1 MTLRVPTSEILE
13 RLVREAPEGA
23 TTLAWI
29 VAHLRERS
37 FGIVMLLIGAV
48 GLVPGASPLVG
59 LLLAIP
65 ALQMMLGHEGPV
77 LPGWIA
83 RRAVR
88 TARLVRLLERA
99 IPVLR
104 RLERLVKPRWATP
117 FQATKRVIGGAIL
130 LLGVTLLAPIP
141 FSQIIPALVVML
153 LAFAWLEEDGVLLA
167 LALGAALVSIAV
179 TAAAVWGSVEAGL
192 LLG

>member
-13 RLVREAPEGA
+13 RLVRESPEGS
-23 TTLAWI
+23 TTLEWI

-48 GLVPGASPLVG
+48 ALVPGASPLAG
-59 LLLAIP
+59 ILLAVP
-65 ALQMMLGHEGPV
+65 AVQMMLGRDAPV

-83 RRAVR
+83 RRPVR

-104 RLERLVKPRWATP
+104 RLERVVRPRWATP
-117 FQATKRVIGGAIL
+117 FQATKRVIGAAIL

-141 FSQIIPALVVML
+141 FSHIVPALVVML

-167 LALGAALVSIAV
+167 LALGAAVVSIAV

>member
-1 MTLRVPTSEILE
+1 VTHRVPTSQILE
-13 RLVREAPEGA
+13 RLVQDAPEG
-23 TTLAWI
+23 TTSLEW
-29 VAHLRERS
+29 VLGHLRERS

-48 GLVPGASPLVG
+48 ALVPGASGLVG
-59 LLLAIP
+59 VLLAIP
-65 ALQMMLGHEGPV
+65 AAQMILGHDAPA

-83 RRAVR
+83 RRPVR
-88 TARLVRLLERA
+88 TSRLVRMLGRA

-104 RLERLVKPRWATP
+104 RLERLVRPRWATP
-117 FQATKRVIGGAIL
+117 FDATKRVIGTVIL
-130 LLGVTLLAPIP
+130 LLGITLVAPIP
-141 FSQIIPALVVML
+141 FSQYLPATLIML

-167 LALGAALVSIAV
+167 LALGGALVSIAA

>member
-1 MTLRVPTSEILE
+1 
-13 RLVREAPEGA
+13 
-23 TTLAWI
+23 LAWI

-59 LLLAIP
+59 ILLAVP
-65 ALQMMLGHEGPV
+65 AVQMMLGREAPV

-83 RRAVR
+83 RRSVR
-88 TARLVRLLERA
+88 TARLVRLLRRA

-104 RLERLVKPRWATP
+104 RLERLVKPRWPTP
-117 FQATKRVIGGAIL
+117 FQATKRVMGGAIL

-141 FSQIIPALVVML
+141 FSQIVPAMVVML
-153 LAFAWLEEDGVLLA
+153 LAFAWLE
-167 LALGAALVSIAV
+167 
-179 TAAAVWGSVEAGL
+179 
-192 LLG
+192 